1 MIRNQEKVEVIEEKS
16 ITIKGKE
23 GKVDTLIYLET
34 DQVGLPRPIRNGGV
48 FSNRNNDITMF
59 SHDTYFERL
68 HTNTIKELEEY
79 DKKMV
84 AEAFR
89 TGDVLIPTT
98 IYFYKDAIDENLSIN
113 DFIYTKHY
121 IIGHGANEAL
131 SQQKIHENYFY
142 QFNRFLGINKNSKI
156 INTELLKK
164 HHIAV
169 CAACLHAT

>member
-23 GKVDTLIYLET
+23 GKVDTVIYLET

-79 DKKMV
+79 DKKIQNVFDVM
-84 AEAFR
+84 R
-89 TGDVLIPTT
+89 TEDTKILGEIEEMR
-98 IYFYKDAIDENLSIN
+98 KEQKEQHKAISDKMS
-113 DFIYTKHY
+113 
-121 IIGHGANEAL
+121 AL
-131 SQQKIHENYFY
+131 E
-142 QFNRFLGINKNSKI
+142 KI
-156 INTELLKK
+156 IWMYLGGFSVIVFIISYGPKILDILK
-164 HHIAV
+164 
-169 CAACLHAT
+169 